1 MKHDLVVAGKVV
13 SPVEV
18 REMEIGISD
27 GKIAEMKRQGLVGTR
42 TIKAGRAL
50 VFPGFIDVHVHMR
63 EPGLEQ
69 KEDFRTGSEAAVHGG
84 VTTVAD
90 MPNNPRPTTNR
101 AALQEKA
108 KLARK
113 KALVDVKFYGG
124 VVFKELVELQRIS
137 SLVVGFKL
145 YLAKTTG
152 NLTFPPSELEEAFS
166 LIAGTGRPA
175 SLHCEDQGIIDER
188 TEELLGDKRLDV
200 YSDMRPPEAEVESVK
215 RVAAALGTAPKLR
228 ANVCHASTAETLSIV
243 SAARS
248 RGAHLSC
255 EAALHHLYF
264 DRSRMLENPLLRTN
278 PPLRPERDRA
288 ELLEGLRDGR
298 VSFLVTDH
306 APHLREEKLSDGL
319 SGVPGL
325 DDFGHVVSWL
335 VRKGDV
341 DPTVV
346 ARVACSNPASFIG
359 LGDRGRIE
367 VGKRADLSIID
378 TRSPEVVRAE
388 DVRSKCGWSPYEGA
402 EFPGRT
408 RWTIRGGEPLLDDC
422 EQIR

>member
-13 SPVEV
+13 SSSGVQ
-18 REMEIGISD
+18 EMEIGISD
-27 GKIAEMKRQGLVGTR
+27 GKIAEMRRQGLEGTR
-42 TIKAGRAL
+42 VIKTGRAL
-50 VFPGFIDVHVHMR
+50 IFPGFIDIHVHMR
-63 EPGLEQ
+63 EPGWEQ

-84 VTTVAD
+84 VTTVVD
-90 MPNNPRPTTNR
+90 MPNNPRPAIDLAVLR
-101 AALQEKA
+101 EKA
-108 KLARK
+108 RLASK
-113 KALVDVKFYGG
+113 KALVDVRFYGG
-124 VVFKELVELQRIS
+124 VVYEELDELGRIS
-137 SLVVGFKL
+137 SLVVGYKL

-152 NLTFPPSELEEAFS
+152 NLTFPPSELEKAFG

-175 SLHCEDQGIIDER
+175 SLHCEDQGIIDEK
-188 TEELLGDKRLDV
+188 TEELTGEKRPDV
-200 YSDMRPPEAEVESVK
+200 YSDMRPPEAEAESV
-215 RVAAALGTAPKLR
+215 RRVVAALRIAPELR
-228 ANVCHASTAETLSIV
+228 ANVCHASTEETLSIV

-248 RGAHLSC
+248 RGAHLQC

-264 DRSRMLENPLLRTN
+264 DRSEMLESPLLRTN

-288 ELLEGLRDGR
+288 ALLEGLKDGR

-325 DDFGHVVSWL
+325 DDYGHLVSWL
-335 VRKGDV
+335 IRKEEI
-341 DPTVV
+341 DPAVV

-359 LGDRGRIE
+359 LEDRGQIE
-367 VGKRADLSIID
+367 VGKRADLSILDI
-378 TRSPEVVRAE
+378 RSPEVVRAE
-388 DVRSKCGWSPYEGA
+388 DVRSKCGWSPYEGV

-422 EQIR
+422 EQVR